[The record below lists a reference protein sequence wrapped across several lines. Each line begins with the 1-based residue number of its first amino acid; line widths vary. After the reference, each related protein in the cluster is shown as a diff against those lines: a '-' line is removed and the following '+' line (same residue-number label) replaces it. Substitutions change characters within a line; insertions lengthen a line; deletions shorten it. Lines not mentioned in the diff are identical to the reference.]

1 MREILNQLSEYIWGI
16 WRFRWTGLLV
26 IWLVAV
32 GGWVFVF
39 LTPENYL
46 ATARVHV
53 DTNTILRPLLRGLA
67 IQPDVDQRIDLMS
80 RTLLSRPNL
89 EKLMRMADM
98 DLYVKND
105 SDKDKLLDTI
115 ASSITLAGDRR
126 NASLYSVS
134 FKHENRDTAKKVV
147 QSLITIFVES
157 ALGDKRKDSLGAQ
170 EFLDKQIADY
180 EQRLVDAEKR
190 LADFKQ
196 RNVGVLPGETG
207 GYYKRLETEKGQLD
221 LAQLQLRE
229 LGTRR
234 DELKRQIEGEEP
246 VFLSSQIENSPEIM
260 ALDGR
265 ITSLEGSLDSLLLK
279 YTNRHPDVVQTNDMI
294 AALKVQKKAEE
305 ARVKASMPDQFSGLL
320 DSPVYQQMR
329 SMLAETEAT
338 EAELRTRVEEYQK
351 RVNQLAAKVD
361 NIPLIESELQQLDR
375 DYDVISEQHSTL
387 LSRRESA
394 LISENVG
401 QQASDVKFR
410 VIDPP
415 FVPQKPNEPNK
426 VLMNAAVLLLAIGG
440 GLGSALLISLFHPV
454 ISNRATLSQVT
465 GLPVLGTV
473 MKIQTPADKRRRL
486 RGNMVFFVLLG
497 SLMVVYVGISVLHG
511 MDFIIAEV
519 DGYFRA
525 VFV

>member
-16 WRFRWTGLLV
+16 WRFRWIGLLV
-26 IWLVAV
+26 IWLVAM
-32 GGWVFVF
+32 GGWIFVS
-39 LTPENYL
+39 LTPEKYL

-67 IQPDVDQRIDLMS
+67 IQPDVDQRIALMS

-98 DLYVKND
+98 DLYIKND

-115 ASSITLAGDRR
+115 LNSITLAGDRR

-157 ALGDKRKDSLGAQ
+157 ALGDKRQDSSGAQ

-180 EQRLVDAEKR
+180 EQRLIDAEKR

-207 GYYKRLETEKGQLD
+207 GYYQRLETEKAQLEM
-221 LAQLQLRE
+221 AQLQLRE

-234 DELKRQIEGEEP
+234 DELMRQIEGEEP
-246 VFLSSQIENSPEIM
+246 VFLASQIESNPEIR
-260 ALDGR
+260 ALEGR
-265 ITSLEGSLDSLLLK
+265 ISSLEGSLDSLLLK
-279 YTNRHPDVVQTNDMI
+279 YTNRHPDVVQTNDII
-294 AALKVQKKAEE
+294 AVLKAKKRAEE
-305 ARVKASMPDQFSGLL
+305 ARVKATMPDQFSGLL

-351 RVNQLAAKVD
+351 RVNELEAKVD

-375 DYDVISEQHSTL
+375 DYGVISQQHKTL

-401 QQASDVKFR
+401 QQANDVKFR

-440 GLGSALLISLFHPV
+440 GLGGALLISLFHPV
-454 ISNRATLSQVT
+454 ISNRTTLAQVT

-473 MKIQTPADKRRRL
+473 MKIQSPADKRRKL
-486 RGNMVFFVLLG
+486 RGNMVFFALLG
-497 SLMVVYVGISVLHG
+497 SLLVVYVGISVFHG
-511 MDFIIAEV
+511 MDSIIAGV
-519 DGYFRA
+519 DGYFRM

>member
-1 MREILNQLSEYIWGI
+1 MREILSQLSEYVWGV
-16 WRFRWTGLLV
+16 WRFRWIGLV
-26 IWLVAV
+26 IVWLVAM
-32 GGWVFVF
+32 GGWTFVS
-39 LTPENYL
+39 LTPEKYL
-46 ATARVHV
+46 ATARIDV

-67 IQPDVDQRIDLMS
+67 IQPDVDQRIALMS

-98 DLYVKND
+98 DLYIKTEAG
-105 SDKDKLLDTI
+105 KEKMLDEI
-115 ASSITLAGDRR
+115 LRSITLSGDRR
-126 NASLYSVS
+126 NTSLYSVS
-134 FKHENRDTAKKVV
+134 FKHENRDVAKKVV

-157 ALGDKRKDSLGAQ
+157 ALGDKRQDSSGAQ

-190 LADFKQ
+190 LSDFKQ

-207 GYYKRLETEKGQLD
+207 GYYQRLEAEKNQL
-221 LAQLQLRE
+221 AMAELQLRE

-234 DELKRQIEGEEP
+234 DELMRQIEGEEP
-246 VFLSSQIENSPEIM
+246 VFLSSQIENSPEIR
-260 ALDGR
+260 ALEAR
-265 ITSLEGSLDSLLLK
+265 ISSLEGSLDGLLMK
-279 YTNRHPDVVQTNDMI
+279 YTKKHPDVVQTNNII
-294 AALKVQKKAEE
+294 ASLKEQKRAEE
-305 ARVKASMPDQFSGLL
+305 TRVKATMPDQFSGLL

-351 RVNQLAAKVD
+351 RVNELGEKVD

-375 DYDVISEQHSTL
+375 DYGVISAQHKTL

-401 QQASDVKFR
+401 LQNDVKFR

-426 VLMNAAVLLLAIGG
+426 VLMNAAVFVLSIGVGLGGALLL
-440 GLGSALLISLFHPV
+440 SLFRPV
-454 ISNRATLSQVT
+454 ITTRETLAHIT

-473 MKIQTPADKRRRL
+473 MLIRSPFDKKQAL
-486 RGNMVFFVLLG
+486 KNNLMFFSLLG
-497 SLMVVYVGISVLHG
+497 FLAVAYVGVSVFHG
-511 MDFIIAEV
+511 LEFFITSVEDV
-519 DGYFRA
+519 FKA

>member
-1 MREILNQLSEYIWGI
+1 MRDILNQLSEYIWGV
-16 WRFRWTGLLV
+16 WRYRWIGLLI
-26 IWLVAV
+26 IWLIAL
-32 GGWVFVF
+32 GGWVFVS
-39 LTPENYL
+39 LTPEKYL

-67 IQPDVDQRIDLMS
+67 IQPDVDQRIALMS

-98 DLYVKND
+98 DLYIKND
-105 SDKDKLLDTI
+105 ADKDKLLDEILT
-115 ASSITLAGDRR
+115 SITLAGDRR

-134 FKHENRDTAKKVV
+134 FMHENRDTAKKVV

-157 ALGDKRKDSLGAQ
+157 ALGDKRKDSSGAQ

-207 GYYKRLETEKGQLD
+207 GYYQRLETEKSKLE

-234 DELKRQIEGEEP
+234 DELVRQIEGEEP
-246 VFLSSQIENSPEIM
+246 VFLTSQIENSPEIK
-260 ALDGR
+260 ALETR
-265 ITSLEGSLDSLLLK
+265 ITSLEGSLDSLLLR
-279 YTNRHPDVVQTNDMI
+279 YTRKHPDVVQTNDMI
-294 AALKVQKKAEE
+294 VALKAKKRREE
-305 ARVKASMPDQFSGLL
+305 ARVKSSAPDQFSGLL

-329 SMLAETEAT
+329 TMLAETEAT
-338 EAELRTRVEEYQK
+338 EAELKTRVEEYQK
-351 RVNQLAAKVD
+351 RVNELEAKVD

-375 DYDVISEQHSTL
+375 DYGVISQQHKTL

-401 QQASDVKFR
+401 QQANDVKFR

-415 FVPQKPNEPNK
+415 FVPQRPNEPNK
-426 VLMNAAVLLLAIGG
+426 VLMNAAVMLLALAG
-440 GLGSALLISLFHPV
+440 GLGSALLISLFRPV
-454 ISNRATLSQVT
+454 ISNRATLAQVT

-473 MKIQTPADKRRRL
+473 MKIQSPVAKRKAL
-486 RGNMVFFVLLG
+486 RANVVFFSLLG
-497 SLMVVYVGISVLHG
+497 GLLVVYVGISVFHG
-511 MDFIIAEV
+511 MDFLIAGV
-519 DGYFRA
+519 DGYFQE
-525 VFV
+525 VLV